1 MEVEGRNM
9 TAERPATSSLGS
21 PFSRRSVL
29 GGIGTGAFLA
39 GMPGIAFAKEM
50 GTNFPGLT
58 RIINEYV
65 ADKKVAGMLAM
76 IGFGQAPPQVISAG
90 SLTLG
95 GAKLVDSNT
104 LWRMYS
110 QTKPITGMAT
120 MMLVEDGLISL
131 DQPLSDFFPEF
142 ANMQVLVDPE
152 GALDNVEP
160 AKTPITIRQLQTH
173 TAGLGYTIISKGP
186 IQKAYLA
193 AGLTPGR
200 VSRNPIPGVD
210 PGAPTPDIMTFMKRL
225 SELPLVYQPGMQ
237 WSYSLGHDVLSAV
250 IEKVSGKPLDQFL
263 HERMFEPLGM
273 NSIYYNVPADRAIDL
288 SDNYAPFGG
297 SLFSV
302 DPGATSIFLDKPAFS
317 FGSTGLVGTAGDYD
331 KFLQML
337 LGFGKLGDVQV
348 MKPETVKLGISNLL
362 PKTAN
367 TKGTWVANH
376 GFGAGGRSGLGTDVS
391 PAGTFGWGGAAGT
404 SAFVDTVRGL
414 RAGGYTQYIPS
425 NSYPFQSDFPK
436 YVYADLIGS
445 AQAGA
450 GNTSP

>member
-1 MEVEGRNM
+1 MI
-9 TAERPATSSLGS
+9 AEKSAISSLGS
-21 PFSRRSVL
+21 SFSRRSVL
-29 GGIGTGAFLA
+29 GGIGTGAVLA
-39 GMPGIAFAKEM
+39 GMPGIALARTPVV
-50 GTNFPGLT
+50 GFPGLT

-65 ADKKVAGMLAM
+65 AGKKVAGMQAM
-76 IGFGQAPPQVISAG
+76 IGFGQAAPQVISAG
-90 SLTLG
+90 SLRLG
-95 GAKLVDSNT
+95 GDKLVDSNT

-120 MMLVEDGLISL
+120 MMLIEDGLISL
-131 DQPLSDFFPEF
+131 DQPLSDIFPEF
-142 ANMQVLVDPE
+142 ADMQVLVDPE

-186 IQKAYLA
+186 IRKAYLA

-200 VSRNPIPGVD
+200 VSRNPIPGID
-210 PGAPTPDIMTFMKRL
+210 AGAPTPDIMTFMKRL
-225 SELPLVYQPGMQ
+225 SELPLVYQPGTQ
-237 WSYSLGHDVLSAV
+237 WSYSLSHDVLSAV

-263 HERMFEPLGM
+263 QERMFGPLGM
-273 NSIYYNVPADRAIDL
+273 TNIFYSVPADRAIDL
-288 SDNYAPFGG
+288 ADNYAPFAG
-297 SLFSV
+297 SLIPI
-302 DPGATSIFLDKPAFS
+302 DPGATSIFLDKPAFA

-337 LGFGKLGDVQV
+337 LGLGRVGNVQV
-348 MKPETVKLGISNLL
+348 MQPDTVRLGMSNLL
-362 PKTAN
+362 PETAS

-376 GFGAGGRSGLGTDVS
+376 GFGAGGRSGLGTPVS

-436 YVYADLIGS
+436 YVYADLTGS

>member
-1 MEVEGRNM
+1 M
-9 TAERPATSSLGS
+9 TADKPATSSMGS
-21 PFSRRSVL
+21 AFSRRSVL
-29 GGIGTGAFLA
+29 GGIGTGALLA
-39 GMPGIAFAKEM
+39 GMPGIAFAKEA

-58 RIINEYV
+58 RIIQQYV
-65 ADKKVAGMLAM
+65 AEKKVAGMMAM
-76 IGFGQAPPQVISAG
+76 IGFGQTEPQVIAAG
-90 SLTLG
+90 TLTLG
-95 GAKLVDSNT
+95 GGKPVGPDT

-131 DQPLSDFFPEF
+131 DQPLSDIFPEF
-142 ANMQVLVDPE
+142 ADMQVLVDPE

-160 AKTPITIRQLQTH
+160 AKAPITIRQLQTH

-200 VSRNPIPGVD
+200 VSRSVIPGID
-210 PGAPTPDIMTFMKRL
+210 PGAPTPDIMTFVKRL
-225 SELPLVYQPGMQ
+225 SELPLVYQPGTQ
-237 WSYSLGHDVLSAV
+237 WSYSLSHDVLSAV

-263 HERMFEPLGM
+263 QERMFGPLGM
-273 NSIYYNVPADRAIDL
+273 KNIFYQVPANRAVDL
-288 SDNYAPFGG
+288 ADNYAPFAGA
-297 SLFSV
+297 LIPI
-302 DPGATSIFLDKPAFS
+302 DPGATSIYLDKPPFA

-337 LGFGKLGDVQV
+337 LGFGTLDDVQV
-348 MKPETVKLGISNLL
+348 MKPETVKLGMSNLL
-362 PKTAN
+362 PETAN

-376 GFGAGGRSGLGTDVS
+376 GFGAGGRSGLGTTVS

-404 SAFVDTVRGL
+404 SAFVDTARGL

-436 YVYADLIGS
+436 YVYADLTGTT
-445 AQAGA
+445 QAGA
-450 GNTSP
+450 GKTSP

>member
-1 MEVEGRNM
+1 MI
-9 TAERPATSSLGS
+9 AEKPVTSSLGS
-21 PFSRRSVL
+21 SFSRRSVL
-29 GGIGTGAFLA
+29 GGIGTGALLA

-50 GTNFPGLT
+50 GASFPGLT

-65 ADKKVAGMLAM
+65 ADRKVAGMLAM
-76 IGFGQAPPQVISAG
+76 IGFGQNQPQMISAG
-90 SLTLG
+90 ALTLG
-95 GAKLVDSNT
+95 GAKPVGSNT

-120 MMLVEDGLISL
+120 MMLIEDGLISL
-131 DQPLSDFFPEF
+131 DQPLSDIFPEF

-160 AKTPITIRQLQTH
+160 AKLPITIRQLQTH

-225 SELPLVYQPGMQ
+225 SEMPLVYQPGTQ
-237 WSYSLGHDVLSAV
+237 WSYSLSHDVLSAV

-263 HERMFEPLGM
+263 QERMFGPLGM
-273 NSIYYNVPADRAIDL
+273 NSIFYQVPADRAGDL
-288 SDNYAPFGG
+288 ADNYAPFAGA
-297 SLFSV
+297 LIAI

-317 FGSTGLVGTAGDYD
+317 FGSTGLVGTAADYD

-337 LGFGKLGDVQV
+337 LGFGTHGGVQV
-348 MKPETVKLGISNLL
+348 MKPETAKLGMSNLL
-362 PKTAN
+362 PETAS

-376 GFGAGGRSGLGTDVS
+376 GFGAGGRSGLGTEVS

-404 SAFVDTVRGL
+404 SAFVDTVRDV

-436 YVYADLIGS
+436 YVYADLTGS

>member
-1 MEVEGRNM
+1 M
-9 TAERPATSSLGS
+9 TAEIFATPSLGS
-21 PFSRRSVL
+21 PLSRRSVL
-29 GGIGTGAFLA
+29 GGIGTGAVLA
-39 GMPGIAFAKEM
+39 GMPGMALAQQAP
-50 GTNFPGLT
+50 TAFPGLT
-58 RIINEYV
+58 GLINQYV
-65 ADKKVAGMLAM
+65 AEKKVAGMLAM
-76 IGFGQAPPQVISAG
+76 IGFGQAQPEVISAG
-90 SLTLG
+90 TLRLG
-95 GAKLVDSNT
+95 GGKAVGSDT

-120 MMLVEDGLISL
+120 MMLIEDGLLSL
-131 DQPLSDFFPEF
+131 DQPLSDIFPEF
-142 ANMQVLVDPE
+142 ADMQVLVDPE
-152 GALDNVEP
+152 GALADVEP
-160 AKTPITIRQLQTH
+160 AKAPITIRQLQTH

-200 VSRNPIPGVD
+200 ISRSPMPGID
-210 PGAPTPDIMTFMKRL
+210 AGAPTPDIMTFMKRL
-225 SELPLVYQPGMQ
+225 SELPLVYQPGTQ
-237 WSYSLGHDVLSAV
+237 WSYSLSHDVLSAV
-250 IEKVSGKPLDQFL
+250 IEKISGKPLDQFL
-263 HERMFEPLGM
+263 QERMFGPLGM
-273 NSIYYNVPADRAIDL
+273 NDIFYQVPADRAADL
-288 SDNYAPFGG
+288 ADNYAPFAG
-297 SLFSV
+297 SLIPI
-302 DPGATSIFLDKPAFS
+302 DPGATSIFLDKPAFA

-337 LGFGKLGDVQV
+337 LGFGKLGDVRV
-348 MKPETVKLGISNLL
+348 MQPDTVKLGMSNLL
-362 PKTAN
+362 PATAN

-436 YVYADLIGS
+436 YVYADLTGN

-450 GNTSP
+450 GKTSP

>member
-1 MEVEGRNM
+1 MI
-9 TAERPATSSLGS
+9 AEKPATSSAGS
-21 PFSRRSVL
+21 SFSRRSVL

-39 GMPGIAFAKEM
+39 GMPGIAFAREM
-50 GTNFPGLT
+50 GTGFPGLT

-65 ADKKVAGMLAM
+65 ASKKVAGMLAM
-76 IGFGQAPPQVISAG
+76 IGFGQALPQVISAG
-90 SLTLG
+90 TLKLG
-95 GAKLVDSNT
+95 GDKLVDSNT

-131 DQPLSDFFPEF
+131 DQPLSDIFPEF
-142 ANMQVLVDPE
+142 TDMQVLVDPE

-160 AKTPITIRQLQTH
+160 AKAPITIRHLQTH
-173 TAGLGYTIISKGP
+173 TAGLGYSIISKGP

-200 VSRNPIPGVD
+200 IGRSPIPGLD
-210 PGAPTPDIMTFMKRL
+210 TGAPTPDIMTFVKRL
-225 SELPLVYQPGMQ
+225 SELPLVYQPGTQ
-237 WSYSLGHDVLSAV
+237 WSYSLSHDVLSAV

-263 HERMFEPLGM
+263 QQRMFGPLGM
-273 NSIYYNVPADRAIDL
+273 TSIFYNVPADRAVDL
-288 SDNYAPFGG
+288 ADNYAPFAG
-297 SLFSV
+297 SLIPV
-302 DPGATSIFLDKPAFS
+302 DPGATSIFLDKPPFA

-331 KFLQML
+331 RFLQML
-337 LGFGKLGDVQV
+337 LGFGKLGNVRV
-348 MKPETVKLGISNLL
+348 MQPDTVKLGMSNLL
-362 PKTAN
+362 PETAN

-376 GFGAGGRSGLGTDVS
+376 GFGAGGRSGLGTAVS

-404 SAFVDTVRGL
+404 SAFVDTARGL

-436 YVYADLIGS
+436 YVYADLMGS
-445 AQAGA
+445 VQAGA

>member
-1 MEVEGRNM
+1 MI
-9 TAERPATSSLGS
+9 AEQRATRSPGSS
-21 PFSRRSVL
+21 FSRRSVL
-29 GGIGTGAFLA
+29 GGIGAGTFLA
-39 GMPGIAFAKEM
+39 GMPAIALAQPM
-50 GTNFPGLT
+50 GTSFPGLT
-58 RIINEYV
+58 KIINEYV
-65 ADKKVAGMLAM
+65 ASKKVAGMLAM
-76 IGFGQAPPQVISAG
+76 IGFGQAAPQVIAAG
-90 SLTLG
+90 SLRLG
-95 GAKLVDSNT
+95 GDKLVDSNT

-110 QTKPITGMAT
+110 QTKPVTGMAT
-120 MMLVEDGLISL
+120 MMLIEDGLISL

-152 GALDNVEP
+152 GALDQVEP
-160 AKTPITIRQLQTH
+160 ARTPITIRHLQTH

-200 VSRNPIPGVD
+200 ISRSPIPGLDV
-210 PGAPTPDIMTFMKRL
+210 GAPTPDIMTFVKRL
-225 SELPLVYQPGMQ
+225 AEMPLVYQPGTQ
-237 WSYSLGHDVLSAV
+237 WSYSLSHDVLSAV

-263 HERMFEPLGM
+263 QERMFGPLGM
-273 NSIYYNVPADRAIDL
+273 TSIFYNVPAERAFDL
-288 SDNYAPFGG
+288 ADNYAPFAG
-297 SLFSV
+297 SLIPV
-302 DPGATSIFLDKPAFS
+302 DPGATSIFLDRPPFA

-331 KFLQML
+331 RFLQML

-348 MKPETVKLGISNLL
+348 MQPDTVKLGMSNLL
-362 PKTAN
+362 PETAN

-376 GFGAGGRSGLGTDVS
+376 GFGAGGRSGLGTEIS

-436 YVYADLIGS
+436 YVYADLIGN
-445 AQAGA
+445 AQAGS

>member
-1 MEVEGRNM
+1 MI
-9 TAERPATSSLGS
+9 AEKPATSSLGS
-21 PFSRRSVL
+21 SFSRRSVL
-29 GGIGTGAFLA
+29 GGIGAGAFLA
-39 GMPGIAFAKEM
+39 GTPGIALAKEK
-50 GTNFPGLT
+50 GTSFPGLT
-58 RIINEYV
+58 KIINQYV
-65 ADKKVAGMLAM
+65 AEKKVAGMMAM
-76 IGFGQAPPQVISAG
+76 IGFGQAAPQVISAG
-90 SLTLG
+90 TLRLG
-95 GAKLVDSNT
+95 GDKLVGTDT

-160 AKTPITIRQLQTH
+160 AKAPITIRQLQTH

-200 VSRNPIPGVD
+200 VSRSPIPGID
-210 PGAPTPDIMTFMKRL
+210 PGAATPDIMTFVKRL
-225 SELPLVYQPGMQ
+225 SELPLVYQPGTQ
-237 WSYSLGHDVLSAV
+237 WSYSLSHDVLSAV

-263 HERMFEPLGM
+263 HERMFGPLGM
-273 NSIYYNVPADRAIDL
+273 TNIFYNVPAERAGDL
-288 SDNYAPFGG
+288 ADNYAPFAGA
-297 SLFSV
+297 LIPI
-302 DPGATSIFLDKPAFS
+302 DPGATSIFLDKPAFA

-331 KFLQML
+331 RFLQML

-348 MKPETVKLGISNLL
+348 MKPDTVKLGMSNLL
-362 PKTAN
+362 PETAN
-367 TKGTWVANH
+367 TKGTWIANH
-376 GFGAGGRSGLGTDVS
+376 GFGAGGRSGLGTAVS

-436 YVYADLIGS
+436 YVYADLTGD

>member
-1 MEVEGRNM
+1 M
-9 TAERPATSSLGS
+9 TAETNAISSIGS
-21 PFSRRSVL
+21 SFSRRSVL

-39 GMPGIAFAKEM
+39 GMPGVALAKDM
-50 GTNFPGLT
+50 GISFPGLT
-58 RIINEYV
+58 KIINEYV

-76 IGFGQAPPQVISAG
+76 IGFGQADPQVISAG
-90 SLTLG
+90 TLKLG
-95 GAKLVDSNT
+95 GDKLVDTNT

-110 QTKPITGMAT
+110 QTKPVTGMAT
-120 MMLVEDGLISL
+120 MMLVEDGLVSL

-142 ANMQVLVDPE
+142 ADMQVLVDPE
-152 GALDNVEP
+152 GALDKVEP
-160 AKTPITIRQLQTH
+160 AKAPITIRQLQTH

-186 IQKAYLA
+186 IQKAYLD
-193 AGLTPGR
+193 AGLTSGR
-200 VSRNPIPGVD
+200 VSRSPLPGLD
-210 PGAPTPDIMTFMKRL
+210 QGAPTPDIMTFMKRL
-225 SELPLVYQPGMQ
+225 SELPLVYQPGTQ
-237 WSYSLGHDVLSAV
+237 WSYSLSHDVLSAV

-263 HERMFEPLGM
+263 QERMFGPLGM
-273 NSIYYNVPADRAIDL
+273 ESIFYNVPADRAVDL
-288 SDNYAPFGG
+288 ADNYAPFAGT
-297 SLFSV
+297 LLPI
-302 DPGATSIFLDKPAFS
+302 DPGATSIFLDKPPFA

-337 LGFGKLGDVQV
+337 LGFGKVGDVQV
-348 MKPETVKLGISNLL
+348 MKPDTVKLGMSNLL
-362 PKTAN
+362 PETAN

-376 GFGAGGRSGLGTDVS
+376 GFGAGGRSGIGTAAS

-404 SAFVDTVRGL
+404 SAFVDTVRGF

-436 YVYADLIGS
+436 YVYADLIGN